1 MATCRGDLYVEAPGD
16 MTWGWY
22 SPQQIPS
29 LIAWLEGG
37 SQEEQQ
43 LAEDIYDLYQPVL
56 RIAQEPNQVCD
67 FYAQCEQWNTLCQPV
82 LHAALQHV
90 HPCAH
95 WGEAHLQDRHRVQGA
110 KHLEVAS
117 GT

>member
-1 MATCRGDLYVEAPGD
+1 MAIFRGDLYVEAPGD

-22 SPQQIPS
+22 SPQQIPD

-56 RIAQEPNQVCD
+56 RIALQPDQVHSS
-67 FYAQCEQWNTLCQPV
+67 LCS
-82 LHAALQHV
+82 L
-90 HPCAH
+90 
-95 WGEAHLQDRHRVQGA
+95 
-110 KHLEVAS
+110 
-117 GT
+117 

>member
-56 RIAQEPNQVCD
+56 RIAQAPNQVCD
-67 FYAQCEQWNTLCQPV
+67 FYAQCE
-82 LHAALQHV
+82 
-90 HPCAH
+90 
-95 WGEAHLQDRHRVQGA
+95 
-110 KHLEVAS
+110 
-117 GT
+117 